1 LASASLDSLDSWS
14 ELLRNSIIK
23 EATFGA
29 PVARAELP
37 VIYNF
42 PVALAIG
49 LAAPEAS
56 PPGANDFSC
65 KPTSA
70 HPLPV
75 VLVHGTFNDMADSWN
90 ALSPL
95 LKNEGYCVFALN
107 YGDSGVHLNPIKATG
122 SIATS
127 AEELATFVSGVL
139 AATGASKVDIVG
151 YSQGGMMP
159 RQYLKFDGGAE
170 KVHSLVAL
178 APSNHGT
185 TLSGLGTLAEAIPG
199 AIELIGSACQ
209 ACTDQLVGSPF
220 ITNLNAGGDTLP
232 GIKYTVISTRYD
244 EVVTPYTSQFLSG
257 PEVTN
262 ITLQNQCILD
272 LGDHLSMPYDSI
284 ALHDVSN
291 ALDPAHATPP
301 ACVPVIAGIGG

>member
-1 LASASLDSLDSWS
+1 MKRIIRLAMITC
-14 ELLRNSIIK
+14 LLV
-23 EATFGA
+23 AVLGT

-56 PPGANDFSC
+56 PPGANNFSC
-65 KPTSA
+65 KPTAA

-107 YGDSGVHLNPIKATG
+107 YGDNGVHGNPIKATG

-127 AEELATFVSGVL
+127 AEELATFVTGVL
-139 AATGASKVDIVG
+139 TATGAAKVDIVG

-159 RQYLKFDGGAE
+159 RQYLKFDGGAGT
-170 KVHSLVAL
+170 VHSLVAL

-199 AIELIGSACQ
+199 ATELIGSACQ
-209 ACTDQLVGSPF
+209 ACTDQLVGSSF

-244 EVVTPYTSQFLSG
+244 EVVTPYTTQFLGG

-272 LGDHLSMPYDSI
+272 LGDHLSMPYDSV
-284 ALHDVSN
+284 ALHDVTN

-301 ACVPVIAGIGG
+301 TCVPVIAGIGG

>member
-1 LASASLDSLDSWS
+1 MSRTRTFRLAAIVCLSAVAFS
-14 ELLRNSIIK
+14 
-23 EATFGA
+23 A
-29 PVARAELP
+29 PAARAELP

-49 LAAPEAS
+49 LAGPEAS

-65 KPTSA
+65 KPSAA
-70 HPLPV
+70 HPLPA

-107 YGDSGVHLNPIKATG
+107 YGDNGVHLNPIKATG

-127 AEELATFVSGVL
+127 AEELATFVNSVL
-139 AATGASKVDIVG
+139 TATGASKVDIIG

-159 RQYLKFDGGAE
+159 RQYLKFDGGAT
-170 KVHSLVAL
+170 KVHSLIAL
-178 APSNHGT
+178 APSSHGT
-185 TLSGLGTLAEAIPG
+185 TLDGLNTLAEAIPG
-199 AIELIGSACQ
+199 ATELIGSACQ

-244 EVVTPYTSQFLSG
+244 EVVTPYTTQFLSG
-257 PEVTN
+257 PAVTS

-284 ALHDVSN
+284 ALHDVTN